1 MRAAMMHGV
10 DGLFMWGAG
19 FRGCVEPWECKGNGS
34 CSGGSCTHFTSYGTY
49 ANTLM
54 GPAVARAVTAAAGC
68 RTARCHDH
76 GTCYR
81 CVEPFDEPVG
91 WAACG
96 CDCDDGF
103 EGTQCTSKT

>member
-1 MRAAMMHGV
+1 MHGV